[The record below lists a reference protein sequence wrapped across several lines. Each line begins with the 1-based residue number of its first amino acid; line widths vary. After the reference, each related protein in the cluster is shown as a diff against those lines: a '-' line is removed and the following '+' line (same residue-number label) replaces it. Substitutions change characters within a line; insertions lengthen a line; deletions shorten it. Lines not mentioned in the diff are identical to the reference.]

1 MGIQREEFS
10 FSSPVDGVTLHG
22 TYLYPENP
30 KGVVQFVH
38 GMAEH
43 RGRYEGIM
51 TFLAQQG
58 YATVIHDHRGHGICE
73 HTGYFGKGGKEGLV
87 LDTYA
92 VSQQAKEK
100 FSGLPLW
107 LFGHS
112 MGSLVARC
120 YLRRFDRE
128 LAGLFLCGTPYA
140 PPLAIKAARVLIA
153 AKIPLQGG
161 YHRSHMVNGLVT
173 GSFNKR
179 IKDPASPNQWISY
192 NQANVEAYDAD
203 PLCGFC
209 FTLNG
214 FEGLMEAMDEA
225 YSQKDWA
232 GQNPLLPIYVISGQD
247 DPCHG
252 GEKNFCITVEHL
264 KKRGYA
270 PGSKLFA
277 GMRHEI
283 LREEEC
289 QQVYDYI
296 LKKLEEH
303 Q

>member
-1 MGIQREEFS
+1 MAIQREDFS
-10 FSSPVDGVTLHG
+10 LVSPVDGVALQG
-22 TYLYPENP
+22 TYWYPQNP

-58 YATVIHDHRGHGICE
+58 YATVIHDHRGHGECE
-73 HTGYFGKGGKEGLV
+73 LTGYFGAGGKEGLV
-87 LDTYA
+87 QDTHA
-92 VSQQAKEK
+92 VSQLAKQK
-100 FSGLPLW
+100 FPGLPFW

-120 YLRRFDRE
+120 YLKRYDGE

-140 PPLAIKAARVLIA
+140 APVAVKAAQGLIA
-153 AKIPLQGG
+153 AKIPFQGAR
-161 YHRSHMVNGLVT
+161 HRSHMVNGLVT
-173 GSFNKR
+173 GAFNKA

-192 NQANVEAYDAD
+192 NQANVDAYDAD

-209 FTLNG
+209 FTLSG
-214 FEGLMEAMDEA
+214 FQGLMDAMAEA
-225 YSQKDWA
+225 YSTKGWA
-232 GQNPLLPIYVISGQD
+232 LQNPLLPIYVISGQD

-252 GEKNFCITVEHL
+252 GEKTFYATVEHL
-264 KKRGYA
+264 KKLGYA
-270 PGSKLFA
+270 PGRKLFA
-277 GMRHEI
+277 AMRHEI
-283 LREEEC
+283 LMEEER

-296 LKKLEEH
+296 LEKLEEH
-303 Q
+303 S